1 MLDLITL
8 LIGFILVALVSGNNL
23 SVCFGGAIASRM
35 LSKRTGTV
43 LAIAGYVA
51 GLLLQGSALGAAAHT
66 LFPQGSV
73 YEIDAVLLVVTAM
86 FILSQAKRIP
96 QSLSIT
102 LTMALWG
109 WGMAAGTINWIFM
122 SYTVAFWIA
131 APALSLLFAVFLMKL
146 FSRVKSRKV
155 WSYTR
160 KMRIALVAAS
170 FFVAFTLGANTLGL
184 VMSLLPS
191 SQYLLIVIIAAIVAG
206 CVFLSSGPLRFLGNE
221 IMPMRYTNAAIP
233 QFVSAIFVEIAT
245 LLHIPLSNAQAFV
258 SSIYGA
264 GLSYKVRIILRK
276 PLMKMINT
284 WILTGLVSMGAGFI
298 IALALH

>member
-8 LIGFILVALVSGNNL
+8 IIGFILVALVSGNNL
-23 SVCFGGAIASRM
+23 SVCFGGAISSRI
-35 LSKRTGTV
+35 LSRRTGTI
-43 LAIAGYVA
+43 LAILGYIA
-51 GLLLQGSALGAAAHT
+51 GLLLQGSVLGAAAHT

-73 YEIDAVLLVVTAM
+73 AEIDAVLLVVTVM

-109 WGMAAGTINWIFM
+109 WGMAAGTINWLFM
-122 SYTVAFWIA
+122 GYTVAFWIV
-131 APALSLLFAVFLMKL
+131 APVLSLLFAVFLMKL
-146 FSRVKSRKV
+146 FGRVKLRRV

-160 KMRIALVAAS
+160 KMRIALVVAS

-184 VMSLLPS
+184 FMNLLPN
-191 SQYLLIVIIAAIVAG
+191 SQYLLVVIIAAIVAG
-206 CVFLSSGPLRFLGNE
+206 CVFLSSGPLKLLGNE
-221 IMPMRYTNAAIP
+221 ILPMRYTNAAIP

-245 LLHIPLSNAQAFV
+245 LLHIPVSNTQAFV

-264 GLSYKVRIILRK
+264 GLSYKVRILLRK
-276 PLMKMINT
+276 PLMKMIYM
-284 WILTGLVSMGAGFI
+284 WVLTGLVSMGAGFI
-298 IALALH
+298 IALVLH